1 MADVRKQAEDEVAA
15 FVARKRGE
23 VEAEEARTR
32 GGVEYLWKAFERG
45 EAARGVDP
53 TQARRGPVSPGGR
66 KTSFGAVSRPDI
78 SSPTGEPS
86 FGGAGSLL
94 GASLS
99 THGFMAQRPGDPPT
113 SASLARATS
122 PRQQSAY
129 VKPSFEQNSITMPY
143 QQRKSGIDLDVAA
156 SLRVSNM
163 ADLYA
168 SPAAGGASM
177 HNRPDTRDRRY
188 YDPGADVED
197 AKAITAERS
206 PSAGKRA
213 KIERVGGQGDIELQP
228 FAESSQV
235 SAASSY
241 QGSPGAGGREIGR
254 GGKEGEE
261 EQLRTPRGRAVKPLT
276 DSISPAQLGV
286 PAVKGRTGSDSSPAT
301 VKSLEGQTDAPV
313 GKRVTFEEPAET
325 SRQEPERTEEEEGDT
340 PDKTEGEFRHGPVCM
355 H

>member
-23 VEAEEARTR
+23 VEAEEARAR

-45 EAARGVDP
+45 ERARGVDS
-53 TQARRGPVSPGGR
+53 TEARRGPVSPGER
-66 KTSFGAVSRPDI
+66 KKSFGAVARPDI
-78 SSPTGEPS
+78 SSPTGETPI
-86 FGGAGSLL
+86 GGGGSLL
-94 GASLS
+94 GAWLS
-99 THGFMAQRPGDPPT
+99 THGFMAQRPRDPPT

-122 PRQQSAY
+122 PRQQSAH

-168 SPAAGGASM
+168 SPSGGGASM

-188 YDPGADVED
+188 YEPGADVEE

-241 QGSPGAGGREIGR
+241 QGSPGTGVGISDGRV
-254 GGKEGEE
+254 GKEGEE

-286 PAVKGRTGSDSSPAT
+286 PAHKGRTGSDSSPAT
-301 VKSLEGQTDAPV
+301 VKSLEGQTDAPI
-313 GKRVTFEEPAET
+313 GKRVTFEEPSAT
-325 SRQEPERTEEEEGDT
+325 SRQEPVPTEEEEEDT
-340 PDKTEGEFRHGPVCM
+340 PDKAEGE
-355 H
+355 